1 MTTLDML
8 SMDFLTF
15 QQDS

>member
-1 MTTLDML
+1 MTTLDTL

-15 QQDS
+15 